1 MADIVKIFHDIGTIY
16 QSDVVR
22 NYNETHSKNIEKIVT
37 LEVKGNTIQEY
48 DRNAIVERFFLR
60 VTSSNGGNLFPF
72 LFLSDK
78 LIDGL
83 HKAFKNMRRH
93 ISKEHIET
101 LETIEKELDIERIIE
116 IMQPFQGEKNL
127 YLGLLYNGQSFN
139 ELFPEIVTNYISS
152 VCKSDITKKADCYIN
167 GMSTIGFD
175 AGLNFC
181 SVNELPSKLK
191 KSTKYRLLP
200 LSKEA
205 SCLIQQGF
213 EKVFNESIFRFRL
226 FGLGYYLLPSILST
240 DKRKII
246 EYIAKQSKESDDGI
260 KDKFRLEKRLVQLCK
275 KLESDAENSA
285 VLFTFLF
292 ANKSNS
298 AIDLYQSIEDVA
310 PSRITRAQT
319 LMDQFKIAPENLSK
333 YTKKTD
339 FDAAAIYIRDYIA
352 EPLMLA
358 KLIFGKERISHESHL
373 LRLISTKILYGN
385 NQPNNEKRSYS
396 NIINGYY
403 SSDTDFANH
412 QRFIHFLTALNVLGF
427 NAATLL
433 QGEEKMDTFDS
444 FRAQT
449 QAKFDS
455 VELLQNLRAREF
467 YIVGALAQLVISWQY
482 SKESDTVAKYI
493 DSIGTISMQNI
504 ERVFRKVIDG
514 AKKYSMGGKEFDA
527 LLTLYSDI
535 HSQLKSSHLLS
546 VDKGNIAFVMG
557 SIDYKNYKA
566 AHKPQKEGEAQ

>member
-1 MADIVKIFHDIGTIY
+1 MADIIKIFHDIGTIY
-16 QSDVVR
+16 QADAIH
-22 NYNETHSKNIEKIVT
+22 NYNEVHSKNIEKIVT
-37 LEVKGNTIQEY
+37 LDITDYTIQEY
-48 DRNAIVERFFLR
+48 DRDAIVDRFFLR

-83 HKAFKNMRRH
+83 HKAFKNMKRYVA
-93 ISKEHIET
+93 KEHEEALAA
-101 LETIEKELDIERIIE
+101 LEQQLDGERISE

-127 YLGLLYNGQSFN
+127 YLGLLSNGESFN
-139 ELFPEIVTNYISS
+139 ELFPEIITNYISS
-152 VCKSDITKKADCYIN
+152 VCESDITKNADCYIN
-167 GMSTIGFD
+167 GLDTIGFD

-181 SVNELPSKLK
+181 SVNELPTKLK

-213 EKVFNESIFRFRL
+213 EKIFNESIFRFRL
-226 FGLGYYLLPSILST
+226 FGLSYYLLPSILGGEKSQ
-240 DKRKII
+240 II
-246 EYIAKQSKESDDGI
+246 EYIAKRSKESDDSF
-260 KDKFRLEKRLVQLCK
+260 KDKFSLEKRLIKLCEN
-275 KLESDAENSA
+275 LQSDSQHSA

-310 PSRITRAQT
+310 PSRITHAQN
-319 LMDQFKIAPENLSK
+319 LMDHFRIASENLSK

-339 FDAAAIYIRDYIA
+339 FDADAIYVRDYIA
-352 EPLMLA
+352 DPLTLA
-358 KLIFGKERISHESHL
+358 KLIFGKEHISHESHL
-373 LRLISTKILYGN
+373 LRLISNKILYGN
-385 NQPNNEKRSYS
+385 NQPNIEKRPYS
-396 NIINGYY
+396 KILNGYY
-403 SSDTDFANH
+403 GSDTDFTNH
-412 QRFIHFLTALNVLGF
+412 QRFVDFLSELHVLGF
-427 NAATLL
+427 KAATLL
-433 QGEEKMDTFDS
+433 QGEESMDTFDS
-444 FRAQT
+444 FKAQT
-449 QAKFDS
+449 EAKFDS
-455 VELLQNLRAREF
+455 VELLQNLRAQEF

-482 SKESDTVAKYI
+482 SKDSDTVAKYI

-566 AHKPQKEGEAQ
+566 AHKPQQEGEAQ